1 MKMGK
6 IPALS
11 IIGYLIEK
19 GCSMKTINK
28 AGQSVSDVLLEKGFT
43 NDVIEILEEFSAR
56 IHPDGGEDSE
66 SCQIKCMGPGEC
78 DQDPIFRHSC
88 EHKGTR
94 TMCSKCF
101 LLTISEQ
108 KCGCSGEEIIS
119 IINNCKSKNSD
130 GCYIEEEFIQL
141 DGLGYKEEE
150 PDELDVSSHNSDEGE
165 EEEEDDEDEEGI
177 PGYELNWVDDGTDKG
192 YLEDQL
198 GNTYHWSEMRQ
209 DGVMDYRCIKS
220 AGLSTQNRCTAVARR
235 RMLSEPQGSCTI
247 LLLSL
252 HKHPLQKRK
261 MSDECDSG
269 NLFQYSV

>member
-19 GCSMKTINK
+19 GCSMSTINK
-28 AGQSVSDVLLEKGFT
+28 AGQKISDILFEKGFT
-43 NDVIEILEEFSAR
+43 NDVIEILEEFSVR
-56 IHPDGGEDSE
+56 IHPDGVGDSE
-66 SCQIKCMGPGEC
+66 SCQVKCMGPDEC

-108 KCGCSGEEIIS
+108 KCGCSGEEIVS
-119 IINNCKSKNSD
+119 INNPKSKNNSD
-130 GCYIEEEFIQL
+130 GCWIEEEMIQL

-150 PDELDVSSHNSDEGE
+150 PDELEASNNSNEEEE

-177 PGYELNWVDDGTDKG
+177 PGYELSWVDDGTDKG
-192 YLEDQL
+192 FLEDQL
-198 GNTYHWSEMRQ
+198 GNTYHWSETRQ

-235 RMLSEPQGSCTI
+235 RMLDEPERSCTI

-261 MSDECDSG
+261 LSEDYDSG
-269 NLFQYSV
+269 TIIIQL